1 MSKILASLGGN
12 TGAMVAGGGM
22 CAALALG
29 AYISFGV
36 PQETRQIQASAP
48 QPVVQS
54 TVQPPQPAELP
65 SEQVAAVQPQTPTF
79 DELRRE
85 TDGTTII
92 AGRAEPMSEVKIL
105 LDGAEVATAKADSTG
120 GFAAIAVLPPKEDAQ
135 VVSLSAQTGEETT
148 ASLDEI
154 ILAPTARATREPSVD
169 ETPQQ
174 EKVTA
179 QAETPAPAPQETQ
192 PTQEATAGVQEA
204 TAGVQEATAG
214 VQEAT
219 APEPEPEATQQAI
232 AEPVEA
238 VEPAQPAE
246 PQQVAV
252 LQSNE
257 QGVRLLGAAQPE
269 AMTSVALDTIGYS
282 DIGDVQLTGRAQADT
297 AKVRVYL
304 DNRSV
309 ITLPVGADGRWR
321 GDLPDVDEGVYTLRV
336 DEVSAQGTVS
346 SRVETPFKRESAEVL
361 AAAAAK
367 QDGPVKSITVQTG
380 ATLWAIARD
389 RYGDG
394 TLFVRVFEANAGSI
408 RNPDLIYPGQV
419 FDLPN

>member
-12 TGAMVAGGGM
+12 TGAVVAGGGM

-36 PQETRQIQASAP
+36 PQETSPVQPAAP

-54 TVQPPQPAELP
+54 TVQPPEPIAP
-65 SEQVAAVQPQTPTF
+65 PTEQTAAIQPQTPTF

-154 ILAPTARATREPSVD
+154 ILAPTAPRAEPEVVA
-169 ETPQQ
+169 EQAPEQAQ
-174 EKVTA
+174 VKVE
-179 QAETPAPAPQETQ
+179 AETSAPAPQEPQ
-192 PTQEATAGVQEA
+192 PT
-204 TAGVQEATAG
+204 
-214 VQEAT
+214 QEAT
-219 APEPEPEATQQAI
+219 APEPEPQTTQQA
-232 AEPVEA
+232 A
-238 VEPAQPAE
+238 VEPAQVDEPAE
-246 PQQVAV
+246 PAEPAQVAV

-336 DEVSAQGTVS
+336 DEVSAEGTVS

-361 AAAAAK
+361 AAAAAN

-394 TLFVRVFEANAGSI
+394 TLYVRVFEANAGSI